1 MKTNHHSF
9 PEKILEEESLGEDEM
24 EKLLDNKK
32 KGNFGNKKR
41 KNELMIEN
49 NSSLMMEKL
58 GNSIKKTIISKPIV
72 FEKWQYSSSKIINLL
87 ILINPFIFLNLMIFF
102 VISSFI
108 YPSK

>member
-1 MKTNHHSF
+1 
-9 PEKILEEESLGEDEM
+9 M

-32 KGNFGNKKR
+32 KGNLGNKKR

-72 FEKWQYSSSKIINLL
+72 FEK
-87 ILINPFIFLNLMIFF
+87 
-102 VISSFI
+102 
-108 YPSK
+108 

>member
-1 MKTNHHSF
+1 
-9 PEKILEEESLGEDEM
+9 LGEDEM

-32 KGNFGNKKR
+32 KGNLGNKKR

-72 FEKWQYSSSKIINLL
+72 FEK
-87 ILINPFIFLNLMIFF
+87 
-102 VISSFI
+102 
-108 YPSK
+108 